1 MTILIHLTFL
11 ITIPDTEVLNTHDL
25 RYTVHMIIKTED
37 HVHPQGWSIL
47 TVETFLMRCHLKWG
61 ERQRRLLGR
70 TDMKEL
76 TKRKGNILGVSKETG
91 T

>member
-1 MTILIHLTFL
+1 
-11 ITIPDTEVLNTHDL
+11 
-25 RYTVHMIIKTED
+25 MIIKTED

-47 TVETFLMRCHLKWG
+47 TEETFLMRCHLKWG
-61 ERQRRLLGR
+61 ERQRRLLER

-76 TKRKGNILGVSKETG
+76 TKHKGNILGVSKETG